1 MFLGSFGL
9 HSLELGVRPRVT
21 FRLDLVGG
29 RRSTT
34 QVGVGVLG
42 VGVLLV
48 GGVGEP
54 WPLLL
59 LVEMHHPRPPFLPGA
74 LVPQGSIH
82 GTRRHP
88 VHRSQVWPLTQFYSV
103 DCSQSRIGV

>member
-34 QVGVGVLG
+34 LVG

-48 GGVGEP
+48 GVLLVVGVGEP
-54 WPLLL
+54 QLM

-74 LVPQGSIH
+74 LVP
-82 GTRRHP
+82 
-88 VHRSQVWPLTQFYSV
+88 
-103 DCSQSRIGV
+103 

>member
-21 FRLDLVGG
+21 FRLDLVGRG
-29 RRSTT
+29 STA
-34 QVGVGVLG
+34 QVGVGLG
-42 VGVLLV
+42 GLVVVGVLLV
-48 GGVGEP
+48 VGVGEP
-54 WPLLL
+54 QLL

-88 VHRSQVWPLTQFYSV
+88 VQVGPRS
-103 DCSQSRIGV
+103 GH